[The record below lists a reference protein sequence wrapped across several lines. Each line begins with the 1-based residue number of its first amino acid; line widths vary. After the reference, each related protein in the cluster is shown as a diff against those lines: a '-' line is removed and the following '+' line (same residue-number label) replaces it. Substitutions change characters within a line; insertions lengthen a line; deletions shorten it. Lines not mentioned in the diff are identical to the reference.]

1 MVLFKK
7 CRKGE
12 KIQAELQ
19 FIYLFITPLF
29 FFNNQKEIQNKF
41 LPMSIR
47 TVCVDIAVM
56 FFCSRLIF
64 KLFLL
69 RIFVAVPVSSTSFH
83 RLCCLDACLPGM
95 DKGANS
101 GNGIFSSVC
110 VCVCVYNSR
119 EESGRPDGVFSH
131 ALGRFIHPSLR

>member
-19 FIYLFITPLF
+19 FIYLFITLF
-29 FFNNQKEIQNKF
+29 FFFVNNRKENQNEF
-41 LPMSIR
+41 LPMSIG
-47 TVCVDIAVM
+47 TVDACVDIAVM

-69 RIFVAVPVSSTSFH
+69 RIFLAVPVSSTSFL
-83 RLCCLDACLPGM
+83 RLCCLDACSPGM

-101 GNGIFSSVC
+101 GIGIFSPVC
-110 VCVCVYNSR
+110 VCLCV
-119 EESGRPDGVFSH
+119 
-131 ALGRFIHPSLR
+131 